1 MASLRKARLDD
12 VEQLVMLLR
21 LLFTL
26 EQDFSFDAG
35 KQRQGLVM
43 LLHSDRGCILVAET
57 AGKVIGMCT
66 GQLVISTA
74 EGGPAV
80 WVEDMVVDPAHRGRG
95 IGRSLLQAMMAWAGE
110 QGATRL
116 QLLADK
122 HNPQALAFYEQISW
136 QSSALICLRRLRP
149 AVAETRASIPQQG
162 SNP

>member
-1 MASLRKARLDD
+1 MASLRNARPDD

-26 EQDFSFDAG
+26 EEDFSFDAG

-43 LLHSDRGCILVAET
+43 LLHSNQGCILVAE
-57 AGKVIGMCT
+57 AGGKVIGMCT

-95 IGRSLLQAMMAWAGE
+95 IGRSLMQAMIAWAGE

-122 HNPQALAFYEQISW
+122 HNPQALAFYERIGW
-136 QSSALICLRRLRP
+136 QPTALICLRKP
-149 AVAETRASIPQQG
+149 NPTGAEARTAIPQQG

>member
-1 MASLRKARLDD
+1 MASLRKARHED
-12 VEQLVMLLR
+12 VEQLVKLLR
-21 LLFTL
+21 LLFTI

-35 KQRQGLVM
+35 KQQQGLVM
-43 LLHSDRGCILVAET
+43 LLHSDRGCILVAEA

-80 WVEDMVVDPAHRGRG
+80 WVEDMVVDPAHRGSG
-95 IGRSLLQAMMAWAGE
+95 VGRSLMQAMIAWAEE

-122 HNPQALAFYEQISW
+122 HNPQALAFYQRIGW
-136 QSSALICLRRLRP
+136 QTTALICLRKLSP
-149 AVAETRASIPQQG
+149 SGAETRASIPQQG

>member
-1 MASLRKARLDD
+1 MTALRKARPDD
-12 VEQLVMLLR
+12 VEQLVQLLR
-21 LLFTL
+21 LLFTV

-43 LLHSDRGCILVAET
+43 LLHSDRGCILAAEA

-66 GQLVISTA
+66 GQVVISTA

-95 IGRSLLQAMMAWAGE
+95 IGRSLLRAMMAWAGE
-110 QGATRL
+110 QGAARL

-122 HNPQALAFYEQISW
+122 HNPQALAFYQHIGW
-136 QSSALICLRRLRP
+136 QPTALICLRKLSP
-149 AVAETRASIPQQG
+149 AGAETRTSIHQQG

>member
-26 EQDFSFDAG
+26 EQDFNFDAG

-43 LLHSDRGCILVAET
+43 LLHSDQGCILVAE
-57 AGKVIGMCT
+57 AGGKVIGMCT
-66 GQLVISTA
+66 GQVVISTA

-80 WVEDMVVDPAHRGRG
+80 WVEDMVVDAAHRGRG
-95 IGRSLLQAMMAWAGE
+95 VGRSLLQAMIAWAGE

-122 HNPQALAFYEQISW
+122 HNPQALAFYRHIGW
-136 QSSALICLRRLRP
+136 QSTALICLRKLSP
-149 AVAETRASIPQQG
+149 AGADTRASIPQQG
-162 SNP
+162 STP